1 MSTQV
6 SAQTLAAF
14 SDDLAHLVERVGA
27 SVVALQARRSYPAS
41 AVLLEP
47 GVVATA
53 AHTLRREDGITAV
66 LADGSASPATLVGV
80 DPGTDVAVLRLESA
94 QGATLESSRG
104 TPIEFGDA
112 AAVRTGH
119 FVIAVSR
126 GTDGSL
132 SASAGIVARTGGEWR
147 TWRGGHIDR
156 LVQLDGGLWAGFSGG
171 PVVDARGGVIGIGTS
186 ALSRGR
192 AVVIPGSVLK
202 RVSAQLLAR
211 GHVSHAYIGA
221 AVQSVEVP
229 EALRGSLG
237 ISQSHGLI
245 VISTVPQGPADGAG
259 IALGDTLLTLDGKPL
274 ADVDDLKAALGAD
287 RIGKSVAVSLIR
299 AKQLVNVEVVIAE
312 RPQGRC

>member
-1 MSTQV
+1 MSTQG
-6 SAQTLAAF
+6 SAQALAAF
-14 SDDLAHLVERVGA
+14 SDDLANIVERVGA
-27 SVVALQARRSYPAS
+27 SVVALQARRSNPAS
-41 AVLLEP
+41 AVVLEP
-47 GVVATA
+47 GIVATA
-53 AHTLRREDGITAV
+53 AHTLRREEGITAV
-66 LADGSASPATLVGV
+66 LADGSASAATLVGV
-80 DPGTDVAVLRLESA
+80 DPGTDIAVLRLESS
-94 QGATLESSRG
+94 QGAA
-104 TPIEFGDA
+104 IEFGDA
-112 AAVRTGH
+112 AAARPGH
-119 FVIAVSR
+119 FVVAVSR

-147 TWRGGHIDR
+147 TWRGGHVDR

-229 EALRGSLG
+229 EALRAQLG
-237 ISQSHGLI
+237 ISQAQGLI
-245 VISTVPQGPADGAG
+245 VISTVPQGPADVAG

-287 RIGKSVAVSLIR
+287 RIGKPVAVSLIR
-299 AKQLVNVEVVIAE
+299 AKQLVNADVVIGE

>member
-1 MSTQV
+1 MNTQ
-6 SAQTLAAF
+6 SPAPALAAF
-14 SDDLAHLVERVGA
+14 SDDVADLVERVGA

-41 AVLLEP
+41 AVILEP

-66 LADGSASPATLVGV
+66 LADGSASAATLVGV
-80 DPGTDVAVLRLESA
+80 DPGTDIAVLK
-94 QGATLESSRG
+94 LESSQG
-104 TPIEFGDA
+104 GAIEFGDA
-112 AAVRTGH
+112 SAVRPGH
-119 FVIAVSR
+119 FVVAVSR

-147 TWRGGHIDR
+147 TWRGGHVDR

-202 RVSAQLLAR
+202 RVSAQLLSR

-221 AVQSVEVP
+221 AVQPVDVP
-229 EALRGSLG
+229 DALRSPLG
-237 ISQSHGLI
+237 ISQAQGLI
-245 VISTVPQGPADGAG
+245 VISTVPQGPADTAG

-287 RIGKSVAVSLIR
+287 RIGQPVAVSLIR
-299 AKQLVNVEVVIAE
+299 AKQLVNMEVVVGE
-312 RPQGRC
+312 RPRGRC

>member
-1 MSTQV
+1 MNTQ
-6 SAQTLAAF
+6 SPAPALAAF
-14 SDDLAHLVERVGA
+14 SDDVADLVERVGA

-41 AVLLEP
+41 AVILEP

-66 LADGSASPATLVGV
+66 LADGSASAATLVGV
-80 DPGTDVAVLRLESA
+80 DPGTDIAVLK
-94 QGATLESSRG
+94 LESSQG
-104 TPIEFGDA
+104 AAIEFGDA
-112 AAVRTGH
+112 SAVRPGH
-119 FVIAVSR
+119 FVVAVSR

-147 TWRGGHIDR
+147 TWRGGHVDR

-202 RVSAQLLAR
+202 RVSAQLLSR

-221 AVQSVEVP
+221 AVQPVDVP
-229 EALRGSLG
+229 DALRSPLG
-237 ISQSHGLI
+237 ISQAQGLI
-245 VISTVPQGPADGAG
+245 VISTVPQGPADTAG
-259 IALGDTLLTLDGKPL
+259 IALGDTLLTLGGKPL

-287 RIGKSVAVSLIR
+287 RIGQPVAVSLIR
-299 AKQLVNVEVVIAE
+299 AKQLVNVEVVVGE
-312 RPQGRC
+312 RPRGRC